1 MKQIYTLTNDY
12 LFKKIFTEEKYLKIL
27 LLDLFDV
34 KANKIRYLN
43 PELIK
48 NNKVGKAGIV
58 DILLEV
64 DDEIVILELQNIDKH
79 NFKERLLF
87 YSSNVITNHCLKK
100 GDNYSKLQGLKVYAI
115 LNYNLTNKVNC
126 VVDLKEDDNK
136 VFIEKLEYKIFD
148 ITKIDKNDKN
158 SKYYEI
164 INLFKNDNLEKLKEI
179 IKGEEYQEIL
189 EKMKIY
195 NQEKEEYQKMEDI
208 YKMWMEEEEN
218 YDAAYEDGVNAGISQ
233 GKTLGITQGEKNKT
247 IDIAKNMLNKNIDIN
262 LISEIT
268 NMSIKD
274 INAIK

>member
-12 LFKKIFTEEKYLKIL
+12 LFKKIFTKEKYLKIL
-27 LLDLFDV
+27 LLDLFGV
-34 KANKIRYLN
+34 KANNIRYLN

-48 NNKVGKAGIV
+48 DNKVQKAGII
-58 DILLEV
+58 DILLEI

-79 NFKERLLF
+79 NFKDRLLY
-87 YSSNVITNHCLKK
+87 YSSAIIHNHCLRKSE
-100 GDNYSKLQGLKVYAI
+100 NYSKLQGLKVYAI
-115 LNYNLTNKVNC
+115 LNYNLTNKINC

-136 VFIEKLEYKIFD
+136 IFIEKLEYKIFD
-148 ITKIDKNDKN
+148 ITKIDENDKRC
-158 SKYYEI
+158 KYYEI

-179 IKGEEYQEIL
+179 IKSKEYREILKQIENYNKNEEEYE
-189 EKMKIY
+189 
-195 NQEKEEYQKMEDI
+195 KMEDI

-218 YDAAYEDGVNAGISQ
+218 YDAAYEDGITK